1 MRAEPKSRNDRR
13 KPRDPARMSAQALDL
28 ERYIPAYFTY
38 LAGKISNSA
47 SATYRPRFGVGI
59 TDWRIMAMLASEAW
73 ISAGRICSATGL
85 DKAAVS
91 RSLRILESAGL
102 IDIRPDQADQR
113 RQSVALTRKGV
124 ALHDRIVALA
134 IEREQWLLQG
144 FSAGERKRLLDFLR
158 RLQARVQAANGPA
171 IRADRPSS

>member
-1 MRAEPKSRNDRR
+1 MSGEPKRR
-13 KPRDPARMSAQALDL
+13 SGPRDSADPARMSAHALDL
-28 ERYIPAYFTY
+28 DRYIPAYFTF

-59 TDWRIMAMLASEAW
+59 TDWRIMAMLASEPW
-73 ISAGRICSATGL
+73 ISAVRISAATGL

-91 RSLRILESAGL
+91 RSLRALAGGGL
-102 IDIRPDQADQR
+102 IDIRPDATDQR

-134 IEREQWLLQG
+134 AARERSLLQG
-144 FSAGERKRLLDFLR
+144 FSASERRSLLDFLM
-158 RLQARVQAANGPA
+158 RLQARVQATNGGGGA
-171 IRADRPSS
+171 RGG